1 LIQSSNSGL
10 SKFSALLTLIA
21 AGINSIM
28 RKTVKTEA
36 GSTATKLSNEMVY
49 SIKDSGDN
57 IDRAMQQCKFE

>member
-1 LIQSSNSGL
+1 
-10 SKFSALLTLIA
+10 
-21 AGINSIM
+21 M